1 MAKLIQAIGA
11 YGPRVELTHTVQTRQ
26 LAEYISGRSSLN
38 RGEIEGNLRELCEAI
53 IFFARQGSAV
63 KLEGVGT
70 FTPSIDLEG
79 TFDVGFRLDTA
90 IDGALNVP
98 GAFTGEVTNRENVGK
113 SAADLKA
120 LWNADH
126 PTDLIP

>member
-70 FTPSIDLEG
+70 FSPSIDLEG

-98 GAFTGEVTNRENVGK
+98 GAFTGEVTQRENVGK
-113 SAADLKA
+113 STADLKA